1 MKMNLKYWLSYS
13 AALAVIGFTLASI
26 HLYYAAALRP
36 TLSETLSQQGSTL
49 SGQVPAVGPIR
60 NLRFILFDAGI
71 RPGEMRIKAGLVN
84 LHIEDRTNSSQGV
97 TLQRVL
103 LSERVPLGTV
113 QKMADQS
120 RGRNSFRLT
129 PGEYE
134 LFDVNRPTTK
144 AVLLV
149 EP

>member
-1 MKMNLKYWLSYS
+1 M
-13 AALAVIGFTLASI
+13 AQRREPTLA
-26 HLYYAAALRP
+26 
-36 TLSETLSQQGSTL
+36 ETLSQQGSTV
-49 SGQVPAVGPIR
+49 SGQVSAVGPMR
-60 NLRFILFDAGI
+60 NLRFTLFDDGI
-71 RPGEMRIKAGLVN
+71 RPSEMRIKAGLVN
-84 LHIEDRTNSSQGV
+84 VHFEDRTNSSEGL

-103 LSERVPLGTV
+103 VSERVALGTV
-113 QKMADQS
+113 QKMANQS

-134 LFDVNRPTTK
+134 LFHVNRPTTK

>member
-1 MKMNLKYWLSYS
+1 MNLKCWSS
-13 AALAVIGFTLASI
+13 SVAALSMIGFMLTSTHSRNTTDLK
-26 HLYYAAALRP
+26 P
-36 TLSETLSQQGSTL
+36 VLSETLSLEGS
-49 SGQVPAVGPIR
+49 SISSQVQTVGPIR
-60 NLRFILFDAGI
+60 NVRFVLFDAGI
-71 RPGEMRIKAGLVN
+71 RPSEMRIKAGLVN
-84 LHIEDRTNSSQGV
+84 VHIEDRTNSSQGL

-103 LSERVPLGTV
+103 LSERVALGTV
-113 QKMADQS
+113 QKMTNQS

>member
-1 MKMNLKYWLSYS
+1 M
-13 AALAVIGFTLASI
+13 GFTLASI
-26 HLYYAAALRP
+26 HLHYAASLKP
-36 TLSETLSQQGSTL
+36 TLAETLSQQGSTV
-49 SGQVPAVGPIR
+49 SGQVSPVGPIR

-71 RPGEMRIKAGLVN
+71 RPSEMRIKAGLVN
-84 LHIEDRTNSSQGV
+84 IHIEDRTNSSQGL

-103 LSERVPLGTV
+103 LDQRVAVGTV
-113 QKMADQS
+113 QKMANQS
-120 RGRNSFRLT
+120 RGRNSFTLT